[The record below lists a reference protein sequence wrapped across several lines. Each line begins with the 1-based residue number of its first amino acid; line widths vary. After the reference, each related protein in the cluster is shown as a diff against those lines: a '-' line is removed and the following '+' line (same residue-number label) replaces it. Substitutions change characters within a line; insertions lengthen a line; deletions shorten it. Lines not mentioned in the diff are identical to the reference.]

1 MPDNKDIALRKRQQI
16 DSSKK
21 TMFLF
26 VAGAAFVSGVA
37 LVVAFFLAQQILFHL
52 SVVAAKQETMATLE
66 HNKRSIEELKKN
78 VHALEANDALNAAKL
93 NDDSGGLQTILDALP
108 AGANADALGASL
120 QRKFVEGINGIA
132 LENLAVTYTPDES
145 GAEGAQTNDGGS
157 EAPSPSVG
165 FAMTVSGSSS
175 GIKELLVRFER
186 SIRTIEI
193 DAIEMQSGDDGRI
206 TMSLNGKAYFEP
218 TQTIKLEKKVVKP

>member
-37 LVVAFFLAQQILFHL
+37 LVVAFFLVQQILFHA
-52 SVVAAKQETMATLE
+52 SVVSEKQKTIATLD
-66 HNKRSIEELKKN
+66 HNKRSIDELKKN
-78 VHALEANDALNAAKL
+78 VQALEANDALNAAKL
-93 NDDSGGLQTILDALP
+93 NDRSGGLQTILDALP

-132 LENLAVTYTPDES
+132 LENLSVTYTPDES
-145 GAEGAQTNDGGS
+145 GADGAEVSDGQ
-157 EAPSPSVG
+157 AVSPSVT

-175 GIKELLVRFER
+175 SIKELLVRFER
-186 SIRTIEI
+186 SIRTIEVNS
-193 DAIEMQSGDDGRI
+193 IEIQSGDDGRI

-218 TQTIKLEKKVVKP
+218 AQTIKLEKKVVKP